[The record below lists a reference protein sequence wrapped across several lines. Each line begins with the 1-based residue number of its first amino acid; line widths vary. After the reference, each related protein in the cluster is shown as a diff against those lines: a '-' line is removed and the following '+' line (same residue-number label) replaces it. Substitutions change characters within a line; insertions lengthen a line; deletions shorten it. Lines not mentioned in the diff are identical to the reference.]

1 LVPALALAIAFGLV
15 HALMPGHGKRVLLS
29 YYLGQPS
36 KVREGFVA
44 GVILALTHVGTA
56 VLLVLAVLL

>member
-1 LVPALALAIAFGLV
+1 
-15 HALMPGHGKRVLLS
+15 MPGHGKTVLLS

-36 KVREGFVA
+36 KMREGLVA
-44 GVILALTHVGTA
+44 GVILTLTHVGTA